1 MTTTRRALLGALG
14 ITLMAFSRAGISAQ
28 PIATCSE
35 AEGYAY
41 YHHTLLVLK
50 AKSGFEKDKI
60 GGGLFTIQLLD
71 NGEYDVLFVDVRK
84 RIISFKQDGGFVQL
98 VRKGASDATF
108 LLIFPGMVIEL
119 YTIYVDASGAKKFD
133 LLQSKGGDGMPVH
146 KSSVM
151 TGLCSE
157 MNLQLLR

>member
-1 MTTTRRALLGALG
+1 MTTTRRVLLGALG
-14 ITLMAFSRAGISAQ
+14 ITLMGLSCAGISAQ

-41 YHHTLLVLK
+41 FHHSLLVPK
-50 AKSGFEKDKI
+50 EKSGFEKDKI
-60 GGGLFTIQLLD
+60 GGGLFTLQLLE

-84 RIISFKQDGGFVQL
+84 QIISFKQDGGLVQL

-133 LLQSKGGDGMPVH
+133 LLQSKGGDRMPIH

-151 TGLCSE
+151 TGLCSQL
-157 MNLQLLR
+157 NLQLLK